1 MTGCT
6 GRNLIFPLAWQA
18 QQVVRGNLLKVFKTF
33 NKNSDELGD
42 S

>member
-1 MTGCT
+1 MTGCF
-6 GRNLIFPLAWQA
+6 GRNLILPLEGA
-18 QQVVRGNLLKVFKTF
+18 QQVIQGDFLQVFKTF